1 MIDQMSARLHWNMY
15 KGLEREFLSLAETI
29 HINDKQVQVFSLKIS
44 ELLIRTATEI
54 ESISKDLYSVESNLP
69 VSRGTYFDTDCLR
82 YLNDKWHLEK
92 RVIYVNCHLVYCD
105 DESNKMLLPLKKAS
119 VQGACDWKKAYQA
132 LKHNGR
138 MSIEKGCIKNFMKA
152 LAALYLLNV
161 YYKGLSEH
169 LEIGGAA
176 ASNKFNG
183 PRDSDVFLVKVASL
197 GEKVGSTGYL
207 PKRDFY
213 DDCTYLVRPS
223 EVSLQ
228 GMVNVLSKT
237 NSDLVIELKA
247 LLDNLSNNHWKGSK
261 EELDKM
267 IADARVRGAKKHS
280 GEFIKAY
287 SAFRYEA
294 ELNLRQYDPPK
305 LLGILQN
312 TKSKL

>member
-15 KGLEREFLSLAETI
+15 KNLEQEFLSLAEAV
-29 HINDKQVQVFSLKIS
+29 HIDDKQVNVFSLKIA
-44 ELLIRTATEI
+44 ELLIRAATEI
-54 ESISKDLYSVESNLP
+54 ESIAKDLYIAVSNQP
-69 VSRGTYFDTDCLR
+69 VGRGTYFDTDCLK
-82 YLNDKWHLEK
+82 YLNEKWHLEK
-92 RVIYVNCHLVYCD
+92 RVIYVNCHFVYFE
-105 DESNKMLLPLKKAS
+105 DESNKMFAPLKKAS

-132 LKHNGR
+132 VKHNGR
-138 MSIEKGCIKNFMKA
+138 MSIEKGSLKNFMKA

-161 YYKGLSEH
+161 YYKGYAEH
-169 LEIGGAA
+169 LDIGD
-176 ASNKFNG
+176 ASASKRFNG

-197 GEKVGSTGYL
+197 GESVGADGYL

-228 GMVNVLSKT
+228 GMVNVIGRT
-237 NSDLVIELKA
+237 NRDSVAELAA
-247 LLDNLSNNHWKGSK
+247 LLDNLSSNHWKGSK
-261 EELDKM
+261 SELDRM
-267 IADARVRGAKKHS
+267 IGDARIRGAKKHS

-305 LLGILQN
+305 LLGHDE
-312 TKSKL
+312 